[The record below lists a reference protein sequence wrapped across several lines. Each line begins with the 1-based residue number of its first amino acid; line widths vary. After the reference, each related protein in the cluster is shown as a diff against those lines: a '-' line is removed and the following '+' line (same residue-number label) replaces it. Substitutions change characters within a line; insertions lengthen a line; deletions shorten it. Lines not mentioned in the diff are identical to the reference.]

1 MHNTSSEQ
9 STSATRSPGEVSSRL
24 LQPSLIALC
33 AMAQAVWPLAS
44 TAADAQS
51 GRPQQPQQP
60 QQLQA
65 PRTLTLGAGTQQEL
79 VIEKGIDRMAIGDE
93 AVAAVTITR
102 KTPSSPAA
110 RLIVTGKAA
119 GRTTLMVW
127 EKGNSAATTYTLEV
141 RRRSSTLAG
150 TMDSMVTHQ
159 QARDAALAGTADK
172 AELIDRSAVNV
183 RSNTVQVEVK
193 VVEFNRSVLKQAGLN
208 IFSTRA
214 NSNGFSFGVFTP
226 SSLKSATFASNG
238 SITTEQNN
246 PLAEAFNLLFNFSKA
261 GIGLNVGFLEGN
273 GMARVLAEPT
283 LVAMSGQSASFLSGG
298 ELPVPVPQGLG
309 TTSIEYKPFG
319 IGLTLTPTVLSND
332 RIVLKV
338 APEASDLDYTNS
350 LSINGIAVPAISTRR
365 ADTTVELGDGESFII
380 GGLVSRTTTSN
391 ADKVPLLGDLPILG
405 AFFKQNK
412 YQMNE
417 KELVILVT
425 PHLVKP
431 IARGTDL
438 TPYLPGTAEQ
448 RDGAV
453 WRSYFLGGAA
463 DTAVPGFSR

>member
-1 MHNTSSEQ
+1 MT
-9 STSATRSPGEVSSRL
+9 
-24 LQPSLIALC
+24 IALR
-33 AMAQAVWPLAS
+33 AKTAGPARPLRPTLAVLYLLASGVWPGVSA
-44 TAADAQS
+44 AADAVETAS
-51 GRPQQPQQP
+51 ARPAL
-60 QQLQA
+60 QL
-65 PRTLTLGAGTQQEL
+65 RIDAGTQKEL
-79 VIEKGIDRMAIGDE
+79 LVSKGIERMAIADE
-93 AVAAVTITR
+93 TVAGVALTR
-102 KTPSSPAA
+102 QSPNSPAA

-119 GRTTLMVW
+119 GRTTLMIW
-127 EKGNSAATTYTLEV
+127 EKGQPTATVYALEV
-141 RRRSSTLAG
+141 RRRASTLSG
-150 TMDSMVTHQ
+150 SLNSMTAHQ
-159 QARDAALAGTADK
+159 EARDAAMAAGGEKSA
-172 AELIDRSAVNV
+172 LIDRSVVNV
-183 RSNTVQVEVK
+183 RSSTVQVEVK
-193 VVEFNRSVLKQAGLN
+193 IVEFNRSVLKQAGLN

-226 SSLKSATFASNG
+226 SSLRSTTFASDG
-238 SITTEQNN
+238 SISGEYNN
-246 PLAEAFNLLFNFSKA
+246 PLAQAFSLLFNFGKA

-283 LVAMSGQSASFLSGG
+283 LVALSGQSASFLAGG
-298 ELPVPVPQGLG
+298 ELPVPAPQGLG

-350 LSINGIAVPAISTRR
+350 LSIGGVAVPAISTRR

-391 ADKVPLLGDLPILG
+391 ADKVPLLGDIPVLG
-405 AFFKQNK
+405 TFFKQNK
-412 YQMNE
+412 YQMSE

-438 TPYLPGTAEQ
+438 APYLPGGAAEQ
-448 RDGAV
+448 RDGPV
-453 WRSYFLGGAA
+453 WRAHLLGPASG
-463 DTAVPGFSR
+463 TTVPGFSR

>member
-1 MHNTSSEQ
+1 MHYTPSEQ

-24 LQPSLIALC
+24 LRPSLIALC
-33 AMAQAVWPLAS
+33 AMAQAIWPLAS
-44 TAADAQS
+44 TAADAQT
-51 GRPQQPQQP
+51 GRSQQP
-60 QQLQA
+60 QQLQP
-65 PRTLTLGAGTQQEL
+65 PRTLTLSAGTQQEL

-110 RLIVTGKAA
+110 RLIVTGKTA

-141 RRRSSTLAG
+141 RRRSSTLTG
-150 TMDSMVTHQ
+150 TMDSMPAHQ
-159 QARDAALAGTADK
+159 QARDAALASTGDKDK
-172 AELIDRSAVNV
+172 AELADRSVVSV

-226 SSLKSATFASNG
+226 SSLKSASFASDG
-238 SITTEQNN
+238 SISGEYNN
-246 PLAEAFNLLFNFSKA
+246 PLAQAFSLLFNFSKA

-338 APEASDLDYTNS
+338 APEASDLDYANS

-438 TPYLPGTAEQ
+438 APYLPGSTAEQ

-453 WRSYFLGGAA
+453 WRSHFLGGAA

>member
-1 MHNTSSEQ
+1 MHTTPREQ
-9 STSATRSPGEVSSRL
+9 STRATRSLMNTSSRL
-24 LQPSLIALC
+24 LRPSLIALC
-33 AMAQAVWPLAS
+33 AMTQAVWSPV
-44 TAADAQS
+44 TVAADAQPA
-51 GRPQQPQQP
+51 RTQPQRP
-60 QQLQA
+60 IVLS
-65 PRTLTLGAGTQQEL
+65 AGTQQEL
-79 VIEKGIDRMAIGDE
+79 VIDKGIDRMAIGDE
-93 AVAAVTITR
+93 AVAGVTITR
-102 KTPSSPAA
+102 KTQSSPAA

-119 GRTTLMVW
+119 GRTSLMVW
-127 EKGNSAATTYTLEV
+127 EKGSAAATSYVIEV
-141 RRRSSTLAG
+141 RRRTATLAG
-150 TMDSMVTHQ
+150 SMDSMTAHQ
-159 QARDAALAGTADK
+159 QARDTALASAADK
-172 AELIDRSAVNV
+172 ADLIDRSVVNV
-183 RSNTVQVEVK
+183 RSSTVQVEVK

-208 IFSTRA
+208 IFSTRP
-214 NSNGFSFGVFTP
+214 NSSGFSFGVFSP
-226 SSLKSATFASNG
+226 SSLASTTFAANG
-238 SITTEQNN
+238 QITGEYNN
-246 PLAEAFNLLFNFSKA
+246 PLSQAFSLLFNFSKA

-283 LVAMSGQSASFLSGG
+283 LVALSGQSASFLAGG
-298 ELPVPVPQGLG
+298 ELPIPVPQGLG

-319 IGLTLTPTVLSND
+319 IGLTLTPTVLSNE

-350 LSINGIAVPAISTRR
+350 LSLNGVAVPAITTRR

-405 AFFKQNK
+405 TFFSKNN
-412 YQMNE
+412 YQMKE

-453 WRSYFLGGAA
+453 WRSYFLGGAI
-463 DTAVPGFSR
+463 DTPVPGFSR

>member
-1 MHNTSSEQ
+1 MQATHKKNTM
-9 STSATRSPGEVSSRL
+9 TIAHCARTPGTARPLRPTLAVLCL
-24 LQPSLIALC
+24 LASVVWPA
-33 AMAQAVWPLAS
+33 AQAA
-44 TAADAQS
+44 AADAEATPA
-51 GRPQQPQQP
+51 RAAL
-60 QQLQA
+60 QL
-65 PRTLTLGAGTQQEL
+65 RIDAGTQKEL
-79 VIEKGIDRMAIGDE
+79 LIGKGIERMAIADE
-93 AVAAVTITR
+93 TVAGVALTR
-102 KTPSSPAA
+102 QSPNLPAA
-110 RLIVTGKAA
+110 RLIITGKAA
-119 GRTTLMVW
+119 GRTTLMIW
-127 EKGNSAATTYTLEV
+127 EKGQANATVYALEV
-141 RRRSSTLAG
+141 RRRASTLAG
-150 TMDSMVTHQ
+150 SLNSMEAHQ
-159 QARDAALAGTADK
+159 EARDATMSSGGEKSTLV
-172 AELIDRSAVNV
+172 DRSVVNV

-193 VVEFNRSVLKQAGLN
+193 IVEFNRSVLKQAGLN

-214 NSNGFSFGVFTP
+214 NSNGFSFGVLTP
-226 SSLKSATFASNG
+226 SSLRSASFGPDGAIAADIS
-238 SITTEQNN
+238 N
-246 PLAEAFNLLFNFSKA
+246 PLAQAFSLLFNFGRA

-283 LVAMSGQSASFLSGG
+283 LVALSGQSASFLAGG
-298 ELPVPVPQGLG
+298 ELPVPAPQGLG

-350 LSINGIAVPAISTRR
+350 LSIGGVAVPAISTRR

-391 ADKVPLLGDLPILG
+391 ADKVPLLGDIPVLG
-405 AFFKQNK
+405 TFFKQNK

-438 TPYLPGTAEQ
+438 GPYLPGGAEQ
-448 RDGAV
+448 RDGPV
-453 WRSYFLGGAA
+453 WRAHLLGPASG
-463 DTAVPGFSR
+463 TTVPGFSR

>member
-1 MHNTSSEQ
+1 MQATHETNTM
-9 STSATRSPGEVSSRL
+9 TIAHCARTNGTARPLRA
-24 LQPSLIALC
+24 SLAVLC
-33 AMAQAVWPLAS
+33 LMASGVWPVAPA
-44 TAADAQS
+44 TAAEAAAAPA
-51 GRPQQPQQP
+51 RAAL
-60 QQLQA
+60 QL
-65 PRTLTLGAGTQQEL
+65 RIDAGTQKEL
-79 VIEKGIDRMAIGDE
+79 LIGKGIERMAIADE
-93 AVAAVTITR
+93 TVAGVALTR
-102 KTPSSPAA
+102 QSPNSPAA

-127 EKGNSAATTYTLEV
+127 EKGQDNAIVYALEV
-141 RRRSSTLAG
+141 RRRTSTLNG
-150 TMDSMVTHQ
+150 SLNSMEAHQ
-159 QARDAALAGTADK
+159 EARDAAMSAGGDK
-172 AELIDRSAVNV
+172 SALIDRSVVNV

-193 VVEFNRSVLKQAGLN
+193 IVEFNRSVLKQAGLN

-226 SSLKSATFASNG
+226 SSLRSASFAPDG
-238 SITTEQNN
+238 SLSGEHNN
-246 PLAEAFNLLFNFSKA
+246 PLAQAFSLLFNFGKA

-283 LVAMSGQSASFLSGG
+283 LVALSGQSASFLAGG
-298 ELPVPVPQGLG
+298 ELPVPAPQGLG

-350 LSINGIAVPAISTRR
+350 LSIGGVAVPAISTRR

-391 ADKVPLLGDLPILG
+391 ADKVPLLGDIPVLG
-405 AFFKQNK
+405 TFFKQNK
-412 YQMNE
+412 YQMSE

-438 TPYLPGTAEQ
+438 GPYLPGGAEQ
-448 RDGAV
+448 RDGPV
-453 WRSYFLGGAA
+453 WRAHLLGPASG
-463 DTAVPGFSR
+463 TTVPGFSR